1 MKRGRKK
8 VRLDLLLSCL
18 VGGVIGLGIPRR
30 VIGWIK
36 RECGIEGAPRHDEAE
51 TAAKQKG
58 DAEDTSEVKGSC
70 VRDRKCEGE

>member
-1 MKRGRKK
+1 MKNSRKSMRRGRKK

-36 RECGIEGAPRHDEAE
+36 RECGIKAAPRRDENE
-51 TAAKQKG
+51 TAAKQEKG
-58 DAEDTSEVKGSC
+58 T
-70 VRDRKCEGE
+70 

>member
-1 MKRGRKK
+1 MKK

-36 RECGIEGAPRHDEAE
+36 RECGIEGAPRHDENE
-51 TAAKQKG
+51 TAAKQEKG
-58 DAEDTSEVKGSC
+58 T
-70 VRDRKCEGE
+70 